1 MLVVV
6 QINLKNTSLGIG
18 IDLLEYRDFGHP
30 TSLDIVDN
38 VRNFYIKEHPK
49 FDMIYCVGTFNFGTL
64 EDMYM
69 NFDIFT
75 KMAPRIFG
83 HARQASKMIKEA
95 KKCRI
100 SILSMDI

>member
-1 MLVVV
+1 
-6 QINLKNTSLGIG
+6 
-18 IDLLEYRDFGHP
+18 
-30 TSLDIVDN
+30 
-38 VRNFYIKEHPK
+38 
-49 FDMIYCVGTFNFGTL
+49 MIYCVGTFNFGTL

-83 HARQASKMIKEA
+83 HAKQASKAMIKKES
-95 KKCRI
+95 RI